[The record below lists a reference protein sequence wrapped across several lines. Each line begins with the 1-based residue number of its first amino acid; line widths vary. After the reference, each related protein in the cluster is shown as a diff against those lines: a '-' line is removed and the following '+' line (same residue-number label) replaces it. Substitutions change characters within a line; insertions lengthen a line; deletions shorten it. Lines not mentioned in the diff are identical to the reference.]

1 MFLFS
6 TSLHLTAAR
15 PLQVMS
21 SSDLTPTAG
30 LGPADTP
37 RKTQGPS
44 GSDAVTQSMSLFPL
58 SQHRPSVSLQCWRVL
73 TRTAGCLSEEING
86 CLTTLVVIKDMLL
99 YTNIGIWL
107 RDRSYVCNYTS
118 ASLRFM
124 PRIVSIAAVFHSDLK
139 ALQRLKKQLQQS
151 TKLRASNFIAAPT
164 SGWPHNLE
172 CIPSTFFYPGF
183 PTEIVR
189 RISSVKCFELLM
201 ENSI

>member
-1 MFLFS
+1 M
-6 TSLHLTAAR
+6 
-15 PLQVMS
+15 
-21 SSDLTPTAG
+21 AG

-37 RKTQGPS
+37 RKTQGAT
-44 GSDAVTQSMSLFPL
+44 GSDAVTQSVSLFPL

-73 TRTAGCLSEEING
+73 TRMEGCLSEEING
-86 CLTTLVVIKDMLL
+86 CLTTLEVIKDNMLL

-107 RDRSYVCNYTS
+107 RDRSYVHNYTS

-124 PRIVSIAAVFHSDLK
+124 PWIVSIAAVFRSDLK
-139 ALQRLKKQLQQS
+139 ALQRLEKQLQQS

-172 CIPSTFFYPGF
+172 HVPSTFFLYLGF
-183 PTEIVR
+183 PSGIVR

-201 ENSI
+201 ENPT

>member
-1 MFLFS
+1 
-6 TSLHLTAAR
+6 
-15 PLQVMS
+15 
-21 SSDLTPTAG
+21 
-30 LGPADTP
+30 
-37 RKTQGPS
+37 
-44 GSDAVTQSMSLFPL
+44 
-58 SQHRPSVSLQCWRVL
+58 
-73 TRTAGCLSEEING
+73 
-86 CLTTLVVIKDMLL
+86 MLL

-201 ENSI
+201 ENSKRSP